1 MRHDPWK
8 ALGWSR
14 ASWYRHGKP
23 DYPYRRYSTQKE
35 EAAKGGISVRTYQR
49 FMRILKTNDDFL
61 IGALSVNKIGVVEK
75 LVTDHHLR
83 ASYERWVKTAHKAN
97 K

>member
-23 DYPYRRYSTQKE
+23 DYPYRRYNTQKE

-49 FMRILKTNDDFL
+49 LMRIGKTGDDFL
-61 IGALSVNKIGVVEK
+61 IGALSVNKIGTVER
-75 LVTDHHLR
+75 LITDRHLR
-83 ASYERWVKTAHKAN
+83 ALYERWVKTAHKAN